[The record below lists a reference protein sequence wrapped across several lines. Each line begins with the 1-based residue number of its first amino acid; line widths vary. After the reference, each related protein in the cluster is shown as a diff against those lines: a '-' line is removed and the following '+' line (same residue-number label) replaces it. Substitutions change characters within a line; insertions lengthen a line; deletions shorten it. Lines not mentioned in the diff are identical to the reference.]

1 MMKAAWRYAAFA
13 AGVAV
18 GVTVGWVGAGLA
30 GGGSLDDNDEGQ
42 NAGTPFFGFVKDVDH
57 GNVLNDAKVTAE
69 LKNGSASL
77 VTRSDSQGHYRI
89 TGFGQDVDPNQV
101 DIACSKDGYKLHRAV
116 KRRLSND
123 AGAPVEVDC
132 LMVKQ

>member
-1 MMKAAWRYAAFA
+1 MKTGWRSTAVAASI
-13 AGVAV
+13 AV
-18 GVTVGWVGAGLA
+18 GVSFGWVDAGLA
-30 GGGSLDDNDEGQ
+30 GGGSLDDNDEAQ

-57 GNVLNDAKVTAE
+57 GNVLSDAKVTAE
-69 LKNGSASL
+69 IKNGNASL

-132 LMVKQ
+132 LMLKQ

>member
-1 MMKAAWRYAAFA
+1 MKTGWRCTAVAAS
-13 AGVAV
+13 VAV
-18 GVTVGWVGAGLA
+18 GVSLGWISAGLA
-30 GGGSLDDNDEGQ
+30 GGGSLDENDEGQ
-42 NAGTPFFGFVKDVDH
+42 NTGTPFFGFVKDADR
-57 GNVLNDAKVTAE
+57 GNVLSDAKVTAE
-69 LKNGSASL
+69 LKNGNASL

-116 KRRLSND
+116 KRKLSND

-132 LMVKQ
+132 LMLKQ